1 MSPCRSLCPPPP
13 PSLPPL
19 TQVSAKIDEA
29 KAASEAI
36 RSDIAVLNTRLDRIK
51 AAREAEQAKL
61 NEIITGQQEARADI
75 PALNVEKKELWE
87 VRLPRW
93 GDAEVCGGALMSPR
107 ACGLLAAT
115 SRSLVCCARSCRGCA
130 AVLCCPEPCVCVCCC
145 R

>member
-1 MSPCRSLCPPPP
+1 MRVQQYKRSHMLTSCMLSAFAVLCATVMLWPPCHVSCVLAP
-13 PSLPPL
+13 PSPQN

-61 NEIITGQQEARADI
+61 SEIQQAASDARADI

-87 VRLPRW
+87 VGCW
-93 GDAEVCGGALMSPR
+93 VCGGAQEGGVGGVGWW
-107 ACGLLAAT
+107 GLLSQSAWQPT
-115 SRSLVCCARSCRGCA
+115 
-130 AVLCCPEPCVCVCCC
+130 
-145 R
+145 